1 MILVAFLL
9 IRTKKKVI
17 QPNIE
22 LEIPF
27 ESLVRAIV
35 KLDPQQKQQL
45 LQILG
50 GEVATAGVVEAKSSL
65 QAQTRQ
71 TTSQLSLRRP
81 AATPSRGAG
90 RDRNMRQLKSPR
102 EYPIE
107 EHAPLDEFML

>member
-9 IRTKKKVI
+9 IRTKNKVS

-27 ESLVRAIV
+27 ESLVRAV
-35 KLDPQQKQQL
+35 VRLDPQQKQQL
-45 LQILG
+45 LQVLG
-50 GEVATAGVVEAKSSL
+50 GEVATAGIAENKNSL
-65 QAQTRQ
+65 QAPTQKF
-71 TTSQLSLRRP
+71 SQLSLRRP

-90 RDRNMRQLKSPR
+90 RDRNMRQLRSPS

-107 EHAPLDEFML
+107 DNAPLDEFML